1 MYHQVTR
8 FKKKRGGSEILLMIN
23 FVNSYSNILLH
34 RNHKK
39 STCKIIH
46 IYSLQV

>member
-8 FKKKRGGSEILLMIN
+8 FKKKTWWFRNTLN
-23 FVNSYSNILLH
+23 DKFVNSYSNILLH